1 MLKIYDAIIVKIDVN
16 VLNYNFQVC
25 RVGGGAKQKVLIT
38 SIRYNSNVLWLCN
51 AIWPLALKCHSYFQF
66 AQTKRG
72 KFSSKEI
79 TKNYKKRLS
88 GPSEEAR
95 ELLSDAFENPESTPV
110 HMINKNLQNDD
121 KSDIIRKVI
130 GELDSKDSTKLSNP
144 AYQVGDDRRE
154 TRC

>member
-1 MLKIYDAIIVKIDVN
+1 MAMQCNMATGPKIYLTFESVI
-16 VLNYNFQVC
+16 
-25 RVGGGAKQKVLIT
+25 LI
-38 SIRYNSNVLWLCN
+38 SS
-51 AIWPLALKCHSYFQF
+51 QF